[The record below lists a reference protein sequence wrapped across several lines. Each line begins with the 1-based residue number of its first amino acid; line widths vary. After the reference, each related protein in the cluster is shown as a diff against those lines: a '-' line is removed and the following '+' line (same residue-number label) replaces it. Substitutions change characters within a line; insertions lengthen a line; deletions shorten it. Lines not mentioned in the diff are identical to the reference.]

1 MFCPNCGAN
10 NPDGAGFCT
19 NCGAPL
25 KAKPAPAPEPEAYP
39 APSRPVWPWM
49 ALGAVALIALAVIVI
64 FLVKSRQDAASP
76 TGEPGSIIAP
86 TTDPGAVVAPPTSD
100 PALTPASPTPT
111 SQIIVITPSPAP
123 ATPTAAPATPVP
135 TVAVPDVVRVFYK
148 DTEKTEFTAAVG
160 ESVPLN
166 AQAYPIESFTNA
178 SFAWSCSEPGVL
190 KLEPD
195 AYGRTCTVTVLKKHN
210 SPVTLTVTC
219 CGKSANVL
227 VYTKDAAPSYPPAGP
242 VTLDKDLQYRINI
255 FLSNFS
261 EQSFLNMKLSTAPDD
276 QLMKFVWI
284 YCKIN
289 HGGAISYDGSFETIP
304 LGTMN
309 EYLNRFFGLTRNPVN
324 GASYMLDQWNS
335 FSYHDGKFWFPAA
348 SGESYNKFTVVDS
361 MKSNGDGTYTV
372 DFQVYELGLE
382 EYWNTPGIDNSY
394 YWLNSEQVSV
404 KVWDYKC
411 MPVQGGT
418 AVVRDFTYN
427 GRATFQ
433 LISYEI
439 WDIEFSY

>member
-1 MFCPNCGAN
+1 MYTDTTKFIGEGLTYDDVLLVPSFSDILPREVKVDSRFSRNITLNIPMVSAAM
-10 NPDGAGFCT
+10 DT
-19 NCGAPL
+19 VT
-25 KAKPAPAPEPEAYP
+25 EA
-39 APSRPVWPWM
+39 AM
-49 ALGAVALIALAVIVI
+49 AIGM
-64 FLVKSRQDAASP
+64 
-76 TGEPGSIIAP
+76 
-86 TTDPGAVVAPPTSD
+86 
-100 PALTPASPTPT
+100 
-111 SQIIVITPSPAP
+111 
-123 ATPTAAPATPVP
+123 
-135 TVAVPDVVRVFYK
+135 
-148 DTEKTEFTAAVG
+148 
-160 ESVPLN
+160 
-166 AQAYPIESFTNA
+166 AQEGGI
-178 SFAWSCSEPGVL
+178 GVL
-190 KLEPD
+190 HKNMSIE
-195 AYGRTCTVTVLKKHN
+195 RQ
-210 SPVTLTVTC
+210 
-219 CGKSANVL
+219 ANEVRK
-227 VYTKDAAPSYPPAGP
+227 VKRSENGMIVDP

-309 EYLNRFFGLTRNPVN
+309 EYLNRFFGLTRSPAN

-394 YWLNSEQVSV
+394 YWLNSEQVSA